1 MSLYNDL
8 IVQHDRHP
16 HHEGP
21 LASETHHATLD
32 NPMCGDVVTIHLVA
46 DARVT
51 AATFEARGCS
61 LSRAAASM
69 LTDRVIG
76 ASPDDVRALAN
87 QVETFIMSAPD
98 APLPEGLGELEAFA
112 NVRSFKSR
120 RTCVTLAFRAA
131 VEALRSS

>member
-21 LASETHHATLD
+21 LAGETHHATLD
-32 NPMCGDVVTIHLVA
+32 NPMCGDVVTMHFHV
-46 DARVT
+46 DTQVSS
-51 AATFEARGCS
+51 ATFEARGCS

-69 LTDRVIG
+69 LSDLAPG
-76 ASPDDVRALAN
+76 KSPDEIKQLAVK
-87 QVETFIMSAPD
+87 VEAFIMSAPD
-98 APLPEGLGELEAFA
+98 APVPSDLGELEAFA
-112 NVRSFKSR
+112 NVRAFKSR

-131 VEALRSS
+131 VQALK